1 MAVVIT
7 YNKPNVV
14 GKYKQRLI
22 RVDYGNGDTS
32 LTVDTKMKLIESY
45 TISLTSVT
53 AKPVDYATVAG
64 GVITIAVNDPLAA
77 CYLYVNAIG
86 L

>member
-7 YNKPNVV
+7 YNKHNNV
-14 GKYKQRLI
+14 GKYKQKLI
-22 RVDYGNGDTS
+22 RVDYGNGDTA

-45 TISLTSVT
+45 TISPTSVT
-53 AKPVDYATVAG
+53 AKAVDYSTVAG
-64 GVITIAVNDPLAA
+64 GVITVNAADPLAA
-77 CYLYVNAIG
+77 CYLFINAIG

>member
-7 YNKPNVV
+7 YNLHNVC
-14 GKYKQRLI
+14 GKYKQKLI
-22 RVDYGNGDTS
+22 RVDYGNGDTA
-32 LTVDTKMKLIESY
+32 LTVDTKLKLIESY
-45 TISLTSVT
+45 TLSPTSVT
-53 AKPVDYATVAG
+53 TKLVDYATVAG
-64 GVITIAVNDPLAA
+64 GIITINVADPLAA